1 MPHNLP
7 LITTIATALG
17 VALIMGFVAIKLKL
31 PALVGY
37 LLAGVII
44 GPFSPGFVADA
55 QIAAELAEIGVMLL
69 MFGVGLHFSMEHLL
83 ETRKIALPG
92 ALIQIAVATSLGA
105 GIATYW
111 GWNLGGALVFGLAL
125 SIASTVVLIRAL
137 ESQGKL
143 VIINKQIAIGWL
155 IVEDLAMVLVL
166 VLLPILAEWFG
177 GSTVDSH
184 DKNLWLIFGMTLFK
198 ISIFI
203 ALMLVVGRRVFPKL
217 LWYIARTG
225 SRELFTL
232 CVITAAL
239 SIAFDSVFIAR

>member
-105 GIATYW
+105 GWFIA
-111 GWNLGGALVFGLAL
+111 
-125 SIASTVVLIRAL
+125 AL
-137 ESQGKL
+137 ENFNDGCD
-143 VIINKQIAIGWL
+143 G
-155 IVEDLAMVLVL
+155 D
-166 VLLPILAEWFG
+166 
-177 GSTVDSH
+177 
-184 DKNLWLIFGMTLFK
+184 
-198 ISIFI
+198 
-203 ALMLVVGRRVFPKL
+203 
-217 LWYIARTG
+217 
-225 SRELFTL
+225 
-232 CVITAAL
+232 
-239 SIAFDSVFIAR
+239 